1 MKIAEAK
8 VLQNTSR
15 NVIYTEI
22 YYPPIAKNF
31 VYSGGILNDNRQSRY
46 LHLKFLLEQTVVAS
60 NKILVIDDTT
70 VVRVKVREML
80 PPGNFEVLEAK
91 DGLEGLNFI
100 LQEKL
105 SLIMLDF
112 LLPKM
117 SGWEVFQKVQADP
130 ELRKIPLVI
139 MSGRKEEVT
148 EKITEPF
155 EYFEFLGKPFDQK
168 QLINAIKLAM
178 TKAKLPRPELV
189 PVGAASVKNG
199 TVATSGVTTATAT
212 PTAANTA
219 MPTAASNATPT
230 AANTAMPTAA
240 SNATPTAGGASDAEI
255 SALNEKIVKMQA
267 EIDGLK
273 KQLTQVVTFIKQK
286 IK

>member
-1 MKIAEAK
+1 M
-8 VLQNTSR
+8 
-15 NVIYTEI
+15 
-22 YYPPIAKNF
+22 
-31 VYSGGILNDNRQSRY
+31 
-46 LHLKFLLEQTVVAS
+46 AS

-130 ELRKIPLVI
+130 ELRKIPLVV

-168 QLINAIKLAM
+168 QLISAIKLAM

-189 PVGAASVKNG
+189 PVGAGVAVKNN
-199 TVATSGVTTATAT
+199 TVATFGIANATAVAPSVTNAAIAT
-212 PTAANTA
+212 PIAANT
-219 MPTAASNATPT
+219 TAATPIAANAAIATPSVEGASNA
-230 AANTAMPTAA
+230 
-240 SNATPTAGGASDAEI
+240 EI
-255 SALNEKIVKMQA
+255 NALNEKMVTMQA

>member
-1 MKIAEAK
+1 
-8 VLQNTSR
+8 
-15 NVIYTEI
+15 
-22 YYPPIAKNF
+22 
-31 VYSGGILNDNRQSRY
+31 
-46 LHLKFLLEQTVVAS
+46 VAS

-117 SGWEVFQKVQADP
+117 SGWEVFQQIQAQP
-130 ELRKIPLVI
+130 QLRKIPLVL

-148 EKITEPF
+148 EKIPEPF

-168 QLINAIKLAM
+168 QLIASIKLAM
-178 TKAKLPRPELV
+178 TKAKQPRPEL
-189 PVGAASVKNG
+189 ASVATVAAKNG
-199 TVATSGVTTATAT
+199 AINSSAIA
-212 PTAANTA
+212 PN
-219 MPTAASNATPT
+219 
-230 AANTAMPTAA
+230 
-240 SNATPTAGGASDAEI
+240 AEI
-255 SALNEKIVKMQA
+255 ASLNDKIVKMQA